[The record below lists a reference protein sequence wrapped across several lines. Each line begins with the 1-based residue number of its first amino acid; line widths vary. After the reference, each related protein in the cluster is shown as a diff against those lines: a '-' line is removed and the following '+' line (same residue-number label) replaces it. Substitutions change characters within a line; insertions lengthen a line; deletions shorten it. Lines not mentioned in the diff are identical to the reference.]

1 MRTKAITNETEE
13 EVILDLGEIPY
24 IPSRLLRKSVVDK
37 FKISDDHMMVAF
49 TFDIGM
55 SEKLTG
61 GFKDMRKGKVLPLR
75 LESVG

>member
-1 MRTKAITNETEE
+1 M
-13 EVILDLGEIPY
+13 DLGEIPY

-61 GFKDMRKGKVLPLR
+61 GFKDMRSG
-75 LESVG
+75 